1 MIPNTITPKIIEA
14 DIQPSLTYR
23 LDMENHRIMG
33 KIDGVDS
40 VMQAIKKILNTDK
53 YAYEIY
59 DWNYGQQLLKL
70 LGKDFDYVIAEIPR
84 IINDALKQD
93 NRVRDVTD
101 FTFEKTD
108 YNSLHVTFLVR
119 TIFGDLNYG
128 TEVAL

>member
-23 LDMENHRIMG
+23 LDMKNHRIMG
-33 KIDGVDS
+33 KIDGADS

-93 NRVRDVTD
+93 NRIKDVTD
-101 FTFEKTD
+101 FTFKKTD
-108 YNSLHVTFLVR
+108 YNSLYVTFLVR
-119 TIFGDLNYG
+119 TIFGDLNYE
-128 TEVAL
+128 TEVAI

>member
-14 DIQPSLTYR
+14 DIQPSLTYC

-33 KIDGVDS
+33 KIDGADS

-93 NRVRDVTD
+93 NRIKDVTD
-101 FTFEKTD
+101 FTFKKTD
-108 YNSLHVTFLVR
+108 YNSLYVTFLVR
-119 TIFGDLNYG
+119 TIFCFLYYE
-128 TEVAL
+128 TEVAI

>member
-1 MIPNTITPKIIEA
+1 MIPNTITPKIVEA

-33 KIDGVDS
+33 KIDGADS

-93 NRVRDVTD
+93 NRIKDVTD
-101 FTFEKTD
+101 FTFKKTD
-108 YNSLHVTFLVR
+108 YNSLYVTFLVR
-119 TIFGDLNYG
+119 TIFGDLSYE